1 MPRPMGQQNRQQ
13 GGRGGPGGPDAPK
26 SEFAERVIQVN
37 RCAKVVKGGRRF
49 SFNAIVAIGDGK
61 GQVGVGLGKAN
72 EVADAIRKA
81 GETAKKSMFRVPV
94 TKSGS
99 VPHVIVG
106 HFGAG
111 EVLLKPAS
119 PGTGVIA
126 GAGVRAVLEV
136 AGVQNVLTKCLGTRN
151 PHNLVKATVN
161 ALRRL
166 RRPSD
171 VASMRGMT
179 LQEMFGV
186 RSENHAG

>member
-1 MPRPMGQQNRQQ
+1 MPPGSNFKRNQET
-13 GGRGGPGGPDAPK
+13 RGGEAAK
-26 SEFAERVIQVN
+26 SEFLERVINVN

-49 SFNAIVAIGDGK
+49 SFNAIVAVGDQK
-61 GQVGVGLGKAN
+61 GRMGVGLGKAN

-81 GETAKKSMFRVPV
+81 GDVAKKNMFQVPV

-99 VPHVIVG
+99 IPHIVLG

-111 EVLLKPAS
+111 RVMLKPAS

-151 PHNLVKATVN
+151 PHNLVKATVDG
-161 ALRRL
+161 LKQL
-166 RRPSD
+166 RRPGEIA
-171 VASMRGMT
+171 ASRGMQ
-179 LQEMFGV
+179 LGELFGRKREPHV
-186 RSENHAG
+186 A

>member
-1 MPRPMGQQNRQQ
+1 M
-13 GGRGGPGGPDAPK
+13 RGTEAAK
-26 SEFAERVIQVN
+26 SEFVERVISVN

-49 SFNAIVAIGDGK
+49 SFNAIVAVGDQK
-61 GQVGVGLGKAN
+61 GRVGVGLGKAN

-81 GETAKKSMFRVPV
+81 GESAKKEMFAIPLTRG
-94 TKSGS
+94 GS
-99 VPHVIVG
+99 VPHEIFG

-111 EVLLKPAS
+111 RVLLKPAA

-126 GAGVRAVLEV
+126 GAGVRAVLEA

-161 ALRRL
+161 ALQRL

-179 LQEMFGV
+179 LQEMFGS